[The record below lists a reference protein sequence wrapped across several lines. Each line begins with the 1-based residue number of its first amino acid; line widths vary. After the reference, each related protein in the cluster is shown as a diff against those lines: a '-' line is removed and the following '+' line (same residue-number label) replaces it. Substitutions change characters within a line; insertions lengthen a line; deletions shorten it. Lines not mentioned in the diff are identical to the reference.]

1 MLSID
6 SEKFIEFED
15 NVSVVRVKMFADT
28 VDELPDIDEFTGK
41 KLAIG
46 SECCVTG
53 TGDRYAMT
61 SMGEWVKLNFNG
73 GGEGGGGTDN
83 YNALTNKPQINNV
96 TLNGNKSSCD
106 LGISPKTIG
115 ENLIFN

>member
-6 SEKFIEFED
+6 EEKFIEFEN
-15 NVSVVRVKMFADT
+15 NVSVVRVKIFADT
-28 VDELPDIDEFTGK
+28 VDELPAIDEFSGK

-61 SMGEWVKLNFNG
+61 SAGEWVKLNFNG
-73 GGEGGGGTDN
+73 GGEGGGETN

-96 TLNGNKSSCD
+96 TLNGNKSNND
-106 LGISPKTIG
+106 LGISPKLIG
-115 ENLIFN
+115 ETLIFT

>member
-6 SEKFIEFED
+6 SEKFIEFEN

-61 SMGEWVKLNFNG
+61 STGEWVKLNFNG

>member
-6 SEKFIEFED
+6 SEKFIEFEN

-46 SECCVTG
+46 SEC
-53 TGDRYAMT
+53 
-61 SMGEWVKLNFNG
+61 
-73 GGEGGGGTDN
+73 
-83 YNALTNKPQINNV
+83 
-96 TLNGNKSSCD
+96 
-106 LGISPKTIG
+106 
-115 ENLIFN
+115 